1 MYTEKQL
8 VAVAKRENNTKR
20 NYLVVNRLQGKH
32 VPVSPGEAMQMF
44 EELAAAARERYGAE
58 RTLVIGFAETATAIG
73 AAVAAEL
80 GGWYIQT
87 TREPIYDTAYFSFS
101 ELHSHAVEQT
111 LARGALDEIMPN
123 VDRILLAEDEV
134 TTGRTILN
142 IVDVLEQAYGKK
154 AFAAVSLL
162 NGMDAS
168 AEMRFA
174 EKGIDLVYLVKTNHK
189 SYEAKAEQYQGD
201 GACFAPMFSENSYSV
216 LEIGGYI
223 NARRLTEGEAYRKA
237 CAGLWEKIHKAVPD
251 KGCSILVLGTE
262 EFMYPALLAAREMEK
277 LGHYVRFHA
286 TTRSPILPGSEESYP
301 LHRRY
306 ELKSPYDAERATYV
320 YELAEYDEVFVM
332 TDAPRDGQGIAG
344 ICGTLEYA
352 GNRKIQLVRWC
363 GR

>member
-8 VAVAKRENNTKR
+8 AAVAKRENNTKR
-20 NYLVVNRLQGKH
+20 NYLVINRLQGKH
-32 VPVSPGEAMQMF
+32 IPVSPREAMQMF
-44 EELAAAARERYGAE
+44 GELAAAAKERYGSE

-87 TREPIYDTAYFSFS
+87 TRERISDTAYFSFS

-111 LARGALDEIMPN
+111 LARGALDEIMPC
-123 VDRILLAEDEV
+123 VDRILFAEDEV

-162 NGMDAS
+162 NGMDAE
-168 AEMRFA
+168 AERRFV
-174 EKGIDLVYLVKTNHK
+174 EKGIDVVYLVKTDHRP
-189 SYEAKAEQYQGD
+189 YEAKAEQYQGN
-201 GACFAPMFSENSYSV
+201 GECFAPMLSESSYPV
-216 LEIGGYI
+216 LETGGYI

-237 CAGLWEKIHKAVPD
+237 CAGLWEEIRKAVPD
-251 KGCSILVLGTE
+251 KSCSILVLGTE
-262 EFMYPALLAAREMEK
+262 EFMYPALFAAREIEK
-277 LGHYVRFHA
+277 LGHSVRFHA
-286 TTRSPILPGSEESYP
+286 TTRSPILPSSEESYP

-306 ELKSPYDAERATYV
+306 ALKSPYDAERTTYV
-320 YELAEYDEVFVM
+320 YELAEYDEVFVI
-332 TDAPRDGQGIAG
+332 TDVLRDGQGLASILGA
-344 ICGTLEYA
+344 LEFA
-352 GNRKIQLVRWC
+352 GNRKIQIVRWC